1 MILSL
6 ILAFKIIYIYIYL
19 EVYVCVHECV
29 CVYARVHVCVRVCFL
44 QMFQGAHVKVR
55 RKLEVVGSRLLLSGS
70 WRLNSDF
77 QAWQQMPSPTKLS

>member
-1 MILSL
+1 MC
-6 ILAFKIIYIYIYL
+6 
-19 EVYVCVHECV
+19 VCMNVCVC
-29 CVYARVHVCVRVCFL
+29 ARVHVCVHVCFL

-77 QAWQQMPSPTKLS
+77 RAWQQMSSPTKLS